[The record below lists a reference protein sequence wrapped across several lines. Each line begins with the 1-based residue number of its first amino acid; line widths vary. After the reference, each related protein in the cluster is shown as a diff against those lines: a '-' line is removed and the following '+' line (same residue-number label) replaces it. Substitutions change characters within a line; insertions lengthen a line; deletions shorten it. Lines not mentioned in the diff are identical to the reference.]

1 MLKLLSRLHTPELL
15 HALASMGHG
24 DEIALVDANFP
35 GATMARRLVRLDS
48 AGLPEVLDAC
58 LQLMPLD
65 AFVEQPALRMEVV
78 GAPADIPEV
87 QRECQVLIDR
97 HEGAGRFTLAGIE
110 RHAFYAR
117 SREAFAVV
125 ATGEARPY
133 GCIILKK
140 GVVFPD

>member
-35 GATMARRLVRLDS
+35 GTTMARRLVRLDS

-65 AFVEQPALRMEVV
+65 SFVDQPALRMEVV

-87 QRECQVLIDR
+87 QRECQALIDR